1 MVWAVDGETP
11 IFCKSD
17 WQFVEMFWA
26 TVDNVELSHGAAAHN
41 PCNQV
46 FIGGITE
53 LLAVRVTMFTASM
66 TFRHCEMP

>member
-1 MVWAVDGETP
+1 
-11 IFCKSD
+11 
-17 WQFVEMFWA
+17 MFWA